1 MVIIP
6 RWPDCK
12 ASAGFCVGRSGKGAK
27 ARKPDGSAGGSGRYR
42 GDDVKLLVVDD
53 EDFTR
58 RCISEQIDWN
68 AYDVEVVGTAAD
80 GEDAW
85 EKICA
90 LKPDIL
96 IIDIKMPKL
105 NGLEL
110 LSKVQKSYPDI
121 DAVILSGFDEFEFAQ
136 KALNY
141 GAKSYLLKPV
151 DLSELLSVVITLQEK
166 KIQGREKKE
175 GQNGIE
181 TFLRSLIYM
190 EYTPE
195 SLDEM
200 YESAGWAWEYWQSV
214 ILLQMEDISEALCI
228 GAYNILL
235 KKLKQRCENSR
246 ECYLLEKSP
255 QNIMIY
261 ILAPEKA
268 QAENAAQ
275 ETVELIRRVLNE
287 ADYHTYTV
295 GVSAANPTIE
305 ESGKSYLEA
314 SRAVNMKFIYGS
326 GKEYYAASQQWNA
339 PGKAL
344 SSNKLIRDI
353 VENTVYYNEDKVDGL
368 AEHFFDEAKKKKIRI
383 EDIRQAIYL
392 VLTGI
397 IKHEA
402 LVNINIS
409 SLYANTG
416 AVIMAFCNC
425 DDELEMRRK
434 LKSFLHTIGR
444 RLSEV
449 KIRKPNQTV
458 IRIEQYIR
466 DHYMQTDL
474 SLSKIAEEFNFSPA
488 YLSTLFKNNCSQN
501 ITDYINAVRVEAACR
516 MLLEDEA
523 KVSWIS
529 EAVGYSNTT
538 YFNKVFKKIKGCSP
552 KDYREGFHE

>member
-1 MVIIP
+1 MVETP
-6 RWPDCK
+6 RWLD
-12 ASAGFCVGRSGKGAK
+12 ADRQRGFVLQWHIQEAGEEA
-27 ARKPDGSAGGSGRYR
+27 DAGEQSRYR
-42 GDDVKLLVVDD
+42 GDNVKLLVVDD

-68 AYDVEVVGTAAD
+68 SYDVEVVGTAAD

-110 LSKVQKSYPDI
+110 LEKVQKSYPDI
-121 DAVILSGFDEFEFAQ
+121 DTIILSGFDEFEFAQ
-136 KALNY
+136 KALNF

-151 DLSELLSVVITLQEK
+151 ELSELLSVVITLQEK
-166 KIQGREKKE
+166 KIQKRERKE
-175 GQNGIE
+175 GESGME
-181 TFLRSLIYM
+181 AFLRSLIYM

-195 SLDEM
+195 RLDEM
-200 YESAGWAWEYWQSV
+200 YENAAEVWEHWQAV
-214 ILLQMEDISEALCI
+214 ILLQMEDISEALSV
-228 GAYNILL
+228 GAYKALL
-235 KKLKQRCENSR
+235 QKLKQHCKISKG
-246 ECYLLEKSP
+246 CYLLEKSP

-261 ILAPEKA
+261 VLAAEKK
-268 QAENAAQ
+268 QVKDEAEAA
-275 ETVELIRRVLNE
+275 VELIRKVLKE
-287 ADYHTYTV
+287 ADYHNFTV
-295 GVSAANPTIE
+295 GVSAVNHTIE

-314 SRAVNMKFIYGS
+314 SRALNMKFIYGN
-326 GKEYYAASQQWNA
+326 GKEYYAASQQGNFA
-339 PGKAL
+339 GESAA
-344 SSNKLIRDI
+344 SNKLIREI
-353 VENTVYYNEDKVDGL
+353 VENTVYYNEDRVDDLTG
-368 AEHFFDEAKKKKIRI
+368 HFFEEAKKKRIRT
-383 EDIRQAIYL
+383 EDMRQAVYL

-397 IKHEA
+397 IRHEA

-416 AVIMAFCNC
+416 AVIMAFFNC
-425 DDELEMRRK
+425 EDELEMQRK
-434 LKSFLHTIGR
+434 LRSFLHTIGR
-444 RLSEV
+444 RLNEV

-458 IRIEQYIR
+458 IRIEQYIK

-501 ITDYINAVRVEAACR
+501 ITDYINSVRVEAACR
-516 MLLEDEA
+516 MLLEEEY

-552 KDYREGFHE
+552 KDYRENFHG